1 MNRLNNITFVARTM
15 AVAACASVLASCST
29 ETDLESR
36 GVIRLGVSEPAS
48 RAAINSVADL
58 SQYGKDKVGVFGLEI
73 DRNAPVLGAWSGNL
87 VMKNVR
93 TSDIDAAGTLH
104 WTGTYY
110 YPLEKEHYVEFFA
123 YHPYAEITESG
134 SSYVEFT
141 GTDAAP
147 VLHFTVDGSQDVLY
161 TDTEHP
167 VIGNIASAPDK
178 LRFRHALTRLTFAL
192 SDPDGGYAG
201 ATLNGITFQQVN
213 TSGSMNIE
221 NGRLDTWSAPLDLPM
236 PMSPVAI
243 DAQDQIQAV
252 SGEMMLEP
260 GRKEFFITVHTS
272 YGDVPNVR
280 ITPKTNADGSTADTF
295 AAEQSYR
302 ITLKFA
308 KKQTIQLSA
317 AVEEWKFGGYGY
329 GVVQ

>member
-1 MNRLNNITFVARTM
+1 MVVAT
-15 AVAACASVLASCST
+15 CASVLASCST
-29 ETDLESR
+29 EADLESR

-48 RAAINSVADL
+48 RAAVNSLADL
-58 SQYGKDKVGVFGLEI
+58 SQYGGDKVGVFGLEI
-73 DRNAPVLGAWSGNL
+73 DRNVPVLGAWSGNL

-93 TSDIDAAGTLH
+93 TSGIDADNGTLH

-123 YHPYAEITESG
+123 YHPYAEIAESG

-167 VIGNIASAPDK
+167 VIGNISSAPDN

-192 SDPDGGYAG
+192 SDPDSGYAG
-201 ATLNGITFQQVN
+201 ATLTGITFQQVN

-221 NGRLDTWSAPLDLPM
+221 NGKLGTWSAPSDLAM

-243 DAQDQIQAV
+243 NAQEQIQ
-252 SGEMMLEP
+252 SIDGEMMLEP

-272 YGDVPNVR
+272 SGDVPNVR
-280 ITPKTNADGSTADTF
+280 IAPKTNSDGSAADTF

-308 KKQTIQLSA
+308 QKQTIQLSA
-317 AVEEWKFGGYGY
+317 TVEEWKFGGYGY

>member
-15 AVAACASVLASCST
+15 VVVACASVLASCST
-29 ETDLESR
+29 EADLESR

-48 RAAINSVADL
+48 RAAVNSLADL
-58 SQYGKDKVGVFGLEI
+58 SQYGGDKVGVFGLEI
-73 DRNAPVLGAWSGNL
+73 DRNVPVLGAWSGNL

-93 TSDIDAAGTLH
+93 TSGIDADNGTLH

-110 YPLEKEHYVEFFA
+110 YPLEKEH
-123 YHPYAEITESG
+123 
-134 SSYVEFT
+134 YVEFT

-161 TDTEHP
+161 TDTEYP
-167 VIGNIASAPDK
+167 VIGNISSAPNK
-178 LRFRHALTRLTFAL
+178 LKLHLRHALTRLTFAL
-192 SDPDGGYAG
+192 SDPDSGYAG
-201 ATLNGITFQQVN
+201 ATLTGITFQQVN

-221 NGRLDTWSAPLDLPM
+221 NGKLGAWSAPSDLAM
-236 PMSPVAI
+236 PMRSPVAI
-243 DAQDQIQAV
+243 DAAEQIQ
-252 SGEMMLEP
+252 SIDGEMMLEP

-280 ITPKTNADGSTADTF
+280 IAPKTNSDGSSADTF

-308 KKQTIQLSA
+308 QKQTIQLSA
-317 AVEEWKFGGYGY
+317 TVEEWKFGGYGY